1 MMIVGQEEKPSL
13 EELALEHFG
22 VKGMRWG
29 VVKSKLADAKAPRG
43 KVIRKARRSVNKQE
57 RKILRK
63 DIGRIFTVNKAK
75 RAQKNS
81 DLAKM
86 KLNLLNDPDRATA
99 ARITR
104 GEKIALTLF
113 TAPTVAG
120 VAGTA
125 AILGAS
131 TAKRKII
138 EKRQREGFY
147 NKRAAK
153 K

>member
-1 MMIVGQEEKPSL
+1 VIIAGQEKPSL
-13 EELALEHFG
+13 EELHLEHFG
-22 VKGMRWG
+22 VKGMKWG
-29 VVKSKLADAKAPRG
+29 VVKSKLASAKAPRG

-75 RAQKNS
+75 RAEKKTE
-81 DLAKM
+81 LAKM
-86 KLNLLNDPDRATA
+86 KLDLLNDPDRATA

-104 GEKIALTLF
+104 GEKVALALF
-113 TAPTVAG
+113 TAPTVVG

-125 AILGAS
+125 AVLGAA
-131 TAKRKII
+131 TAKRKVI

-147 NKRAAK
+147 TKRAAK